1 MVLDRLA
8 RRQVKMTT
16 GQVPTRTSDEPARSG
31 AVGLARAIRAGETT
45 AREAVE
51 ACIGRIEAFDP
62 AVNAVVLRRF
72 ARAREEADR
81 ADAQLA
87 AGHEVGLLHGVPI
100 TIKDQF
106 DIAGLPTT
114 VGLASRR
121 DAVAGSDGPL
131 VGCLRKAGA
140 IVLGKTNVFQLLVG
154 WESDNPIFGRTNN
167 PWDLA
172 RTPGGSSG
180 GEAAVLAYGGS
191 MLGLGGDFGGSV
203 RVPAAFCGVCGLKP
217 TAHRLTLR
225 DTPPEPFGKQQAV
238 VAQPGPMA
246 TMVQDIV
253 LAMEVLAARGSDVF
267 DPSVPPVMWGDPPKG
282 VTGVGVGWFDDNGLF
297 APSPAIRRAVRQAS
311 EILAHGGARI
321 VPIRPPDAERTTRL
335 FLQLVGAA
343 RFRTERSAAR
353 GEKLVPALKQTF
365 MAARMPGALKRA
377 LSGGTR
383 SVGWTRF
390 SRVVSTP
397 MSSTPH
403 DYFQRL
409 DERQQI
415 LTDMM
420 AAWDEAEIDV
430 AVSPVYALPAPLHGT
445 TGDLVEATSYTL
457 VANLFGLP
465 AGTVPVSRVQA
476 DGESDRPNS
485 RDPAD
490 RLAKRVEQNSA
501 GLPVGVQVIG
511 RPWRE
516 DLVLATM
523 AAIERGASERGS
535 PPVLPVRPRD

>member
-1 MVLDRLA
+1 
-8 RRQVKMTT
+8 MTKE
-16 GQVPTRTSDEPARSG
+16 QVPTRTGDEHARSG
-31 AVGLARAIRAGETT
+31 AVGLARSIRAGETT
-45 AREAVE
+45 AREAVQ
-51 ACIGRIEAFDP
+51 ACIGRIEALDP

-72 ARAREEADR
+72 AQAREEADR

-87 AGHEVGLLHGVPI
+87 GGKEVGPLHGVPI

-106 DIAGLPTT
+106 NMAGLPTT

-131 VGCLRKAGA
+131 VGCLREAGA
-140 IVLGKTNVFQLLVG
+140 IVLGKTNVFQLLAG
-154 WESDNPIFGRTNN
+154 WESDNPVFGRTNN

-217 TAHRLTLR
+217 TAHRLTLL
-225 DTPPEPFGKQQAV
+225 DTPPEPFDKQQAV
-238 VAQPGPMA
+238 VPQPGPMA
-246 TMVQDIV
+246 TIVQDIV
-253 LAMEVLAARGSDVF
+253 LAMKVLAARRSDVF
-267 DPSVPPVMWGDPPKG
+267 DASVPPVLWADPPG
-282 VTGVGVGWFDDNGLF
+282 GITGVGIGWFDDNGLF
-297 APSPAIRRAVRQAS
+297 APSPAIRRAVRQS
-311 EILAHGGARI
+311 YEMLAHGGAR
-321 VPIRPPDAERTTRL
+321 VVQIRAPDPERTTRL

-343 RFRTERSAAR
+343 RFRTGRNAAR
-353 GEKLVPALKQTF
+353 GEKLVPTLKRTF
-365 MAARMPGALKRA
+365 TAASMPGALKRA
-377 LSGGTR
+377 VSGGMR
-383 SVGWTRF
+383 SVGWNRL

-397 MSSTPH
+397 MPSTPH
-403 DYFQRL
+403 EYFQRL

-415 LTDMM
+415 LTEMM

-430 AVSPVYALPAPLHGT
+430 AVCPVYALPAPLHGT
-445 TGDLVEATSYTL
+445 TGDLLEATSYTL

-476 DGESDRPNS
+476 DEESDRPDS

-490 RLAKRVEQNSA
+490 RLANRVEQGSA

-523 AAIERGASERGS
+523 AAIERGARERGS
-535 PPVLPVRPRD
+535 APVLPVRPRD